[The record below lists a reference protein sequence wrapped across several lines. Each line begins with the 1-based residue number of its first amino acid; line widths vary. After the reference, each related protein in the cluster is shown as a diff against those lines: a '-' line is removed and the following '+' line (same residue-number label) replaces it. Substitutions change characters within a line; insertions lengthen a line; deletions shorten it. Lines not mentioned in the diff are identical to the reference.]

1 MKLDRHAQLAGVRCA
16 CAVAVSL
23 SPLVAWGDWESV
35 PDLRLEVEANDNPR
49 LGQDPDDIGIAPEE
63 LEDHTATRMLFDG
76 RVQLRNVGQRGT
88 VVLTPR
94 IRVDTYADDADADLE
109 RQDAYLNL
117 RTSYRSPRSTVG
129 LRADFARESIL
140 SSELVDTGV
149 LDPTEPSDPV
159 DPSDNETGVLVLLD
173 EFRNRINV
181 SPYAELEMS
190 ERSALLIDA
199 RFLDVS
205 YTGPELRVRT
215 DFSDVMFSLGVR
227 RTIDDRTGVSARLIT
242 SRYEADA
249 TANETDTV
257 GVEGSFDRALSE
269 IWSFSITTGLQRSDF
284 VFLDVDDE
292 IVDNASTNYTFDLS
306 FSKRTELASLDLG
319 IFRLLTPNA
328 VGFLTERNELRVLYR
343 RQLSERLRAGF
354 GLRAV
359 EVGAL
364 DGDSVDRDYV
374 RADFDIEWSL
384 SPAWALSARYGAMD
398 QSFSGDRLD
407 GTANLLSIGAVY
419 RGLARA
425 QPSRAVATR
434 SP

>member
-1 MKLDRHAQLAGVRCA
+1 MKLDRHARLARVRCA
-16 CAVAVSL
+16 CAVAASL

-49 LGQDPDDIGIAPEE
+49 LGQNPEDIGIAPEE
-63 LEDHTATRMLFDG
+63 IEDHTATRLLFDG

-94 IRVDTYADDADADLE
+94 IRVDTYSDEADDDLE

-117 RTSYRSPRSTVG
+117 RTSYRWPRSTAG

-149 LDPTEPSDPV
+149 IDPAEPADDPA
-159 DPSDNETGVLVLLD
+159 DNETGVLVLLD
-173 EFRNRINV
+173 EFRKRVNV
-181 SPYAELEMS
+181 SPYAELELS
-190 ERSALLIDA
+190 ERSTLLIDA

-205 YTGPELRVRT
+205 YTGPQLRVRT

-249 TANETDTV
+249 TGNETDTV

-284 VFLDVDDE
+284 VFLGENDE
-292 IVDNASTNYTFDLS
+292 VVDNATTNYTFDLS
-306 FSKRTELASLDLG
+306 FSKRTEIASLDLG

-328 VGFLTERNELRVLYR
+328 IGFLTERNELRVLYR
-343 RQLSERLRAGF
+343 RRLSERLRAGL

-364 DGDSVDRDYV
+364 DGDTVDREYV

-425 QPSRAVATR
+425 RP
-434 SP
+434 

>member
-1 MKLDRHAQLAGVRCA
+1 
-16 CAVAVSL
+16 
-23 SPLVAWGDWESV
+23 
-35 PDLRLEVEANDNPR
+35 
-49 LGQDPDDIGIAPEE
+49 
-63 LEDHTATRMLFDG
+63 
-76 RVQLRNVGQRGT
+76 
-88 VVLTPR
+88 
-94 IRVDTYADDADADLE
+94 
-109 RQDAYLNL
+109 LNL

-364 DGDSVDRDYV
+364 DGDTVDREYV

-425 QPSRAVATR
+425 RP
-434 SP
+434 